1 MKRNLLFL
9 ATALFVVNLEV
20 VAQQETQNAITSHS
34 SKQSSKIEII
44 DSIPTPRNSF
54 RAKLKESNFHM
65 GLELQTKYIWR
76 GIEYATAPVL
86 FSQMSYSNWGLNIY
100 AMGGYAVNDSHAEV
114 DLGISYTFYGIT
126 IGLNDYYYPTEVG
139 TADKYFN
146 FKRGE
151 TGHSLE
157 ACIGYYPE
165 KLPFWILASTYVAGA
180 DMLPESGKNAYSSYL
195 EAGVHYDFL
204 NNHQIALACGMALNK
219 SFYNN
224 YEKNFSVNNV
234 MLQYTYNLQINWW
247 TLPLKAALVYNPYLN
262 KVYFTA
268 SLYFG
273 F

>member
-1 MKRNLLFL
+1 MKKNLLFL
-9 ATALFVVNLEV
+9 ATALLVINLEV
-20 VAQQETQNAITSHS
+20 VAQQETQNTITSHS
-34 SKQSSKIEII
+34 SEPSSKIEII

-54 RAKLKESNFHM
+54 GAKLKESNFHM
-65 GLELQTKYIWR
+65 GVELQTKYIWR

-86 FSQMSYSNWGLNIY
+86 FPQMSYSNWGLNVY
-100 AMGGYAVNDSHAEV
+100 AMGGYAVNGSHAEV

-262 KVYFTA
+262 KVYFTV

>member
-1 MKRNLLFL
+1 MKKSLLILTFSFLLFSI
-9 ATALFVVNLEV
+9 VVS
-20 VAQQETQNAITSHS
+20 AQQETKKSIINITSEE
-34 SKQSSKIEII
+34 QSTGSDTIGAHI
-44 DSIPTPRNSF
+44 SRNSF
-54 RAKLKESNFHM
+54 GAKIKTSNFHV
-65 GLELQTKYIWR
+65 GLEFQTKYLWR
-76 GIEYATAPVL
+76 GIEYATSPVL
-86 FSQMSYSNWGLNIY
+86 FPQLNYSNWGLNIY
-100 AMGGYAVNDSHAEV
+100 AMGGYALNGSHAEI

-126 IGLNDYYYPTEVG
+126 IGLNEYYYPTEVG
-139 TADKYFN
+139 EADKYFN
-146 FKRGE
+146 FKGGE

-157 ACIGYYPE
+157 ACISYYPD

-180 DMLPESGKNAYSSYL
+180 DRLPESNKNAYSSYIEVGL
-195 EAGVHYDFL
+195 HYDFL
-204 NNHQIALACGMALNK
+204 HNHQLALACGMALNK

-262 KVYFTA
+262 KVNFTA